1 MRSYYHTWKEQI
13 LKFVLPSLLL
23 VFGLFVAIGTSA
35 QEATQNAD
43 ELDEVDIESSEETD
57 EENADGEDVED
68 EDMEEVVATGTRL
81 LHGDSTSNMVV
92 YNAEDIAATGAT
104 TIDDFFRKIPQQF
117 SSTNPQTSYIGNTGD
132 DLIGDTGGISGAF
145 DLATANLHGLGSANT
160 LVLLDG
166 QRLAGYGG
174 SESDIVNILGIP
186 IAAIERI
193 EIQLDGGSAVY
204 GADAIAGVV
213 NFISKK
219 NYQGIT
225 SSYTQENS
233 ATGSDKYAG
242 SIVFGINIGRLR
254 STTTL
259 TFDQQEPIIN
269 TKAGHGS
276 LNFDHIGPEFDYR
289 FVNIGQPGVV
299 RHWNCSVFSPGPYY
313 NDWNCGGTFLS
324 DPNKINSYQLPK
336 GHNGLGAT
344 VEDFKSGP
352 YWDYSHIDFFDRVPY
367 ENGAHLDNDGL
378 LINAAYE
385 FSDSAQLNLQILRNR
400 RSSFQKAPI
409 PAISVVVP
417 ASNAYNPFGEP
428 MHVFYAPALEQDS
441 GLLPTPYTNIL
452 TDRDRINLQFQW
464 NFHPNHQLLL
474 TVNEDRTHSDDVNYS
489 VPTRR
494 DRNSPGAEEYF
505 RRLASSD
512 PDVAFNFF
520 GNGTHQS
527 AGIDSSFVSETS
539 RTKGTNAVT
548 STEIF
553 LKGFLWEMMGERVSY
568 VIGKTTR
575 TTRYSQ
581 RRIAVTG
588 GIELTFDPNL
598 VWNGTSEPV
607 YRNESYPMELWIPIF
622 GGEYGGWWGQELHL
636 TLQSQRS
643 IDSSWGAIGGGNSF
657 ELNSGSISVWN
668 PETTEWEEVENVFW
682 FGFGAAEDIPLVL
695 YRKGDTIPTVGFSY
709 VYNESLR
716 FRANRAI
723 AVQQPD
729 ISELFDTDD
738 GFGWVAFDVLDLYDP
753 DGPTLHPQM
762 PYHYGYGN
770 PDLDSEISTNT
781 SYRVTWEPTFSFLRG
796 LSVEANYTK
805 INVSGS
811 IRHSSAYFGIPEAL
825 ASDGI
830 AIRNDRGDLISLRY
844 NNFNSLRRLQKN
856 SEVTIQYE
864 FSRDWLGFLRTS
876 ATYSR
881 VHDNFEEPYA
891 GFTIDDL
898 GTSIGQDKYKGRFNA
913 YWNRR
918 QMSATLIVHYTPPH
932 VNERAH
938 YCTLGQKF
946 FGIGRCA
953 EFGLWDANSWIALD
967 VGSHISVDATFSYDF
982 DEHLQ
987 IKVGSQN
994 LLNRDA
1000 PHNVRSNFGFYP
1012 LPYDPVRWN
1021 ARGRIVS
1028 LTMRYI
1034 TGGL

>member
-1 MRSYYHTWKEQI
+1 MQLRHQTWKEQI
-13 LKFVLPSLLL
+13 VKSVLSSLLL
-23 VFGLFVAIGTSA
+23 FFAFFVAIGLVA

-43 ELDEVDIESSEETD
+43 ELDEVDIETSEEAD

-68 EDMEEVVATGTRL
+68 ENMEEVVATGTRL
-81 LHGDSTSNMVV
+81 PVGDSTSNMVV
-92 YNAEDIAATGAT
+92 YDEEDIAATGAT

-117 SSTNPQTSYIGNTGD
+117 SSTNPQTSYIGETGD
-132 DLIGDTGGISGAF
+132 DLSGDSGGIFGAF

-242 SIVFGINIGRLR
+242 SVVFGVNIGRFR
-254 STTTL
+254 STTTF

-276 LNFDHIGPEFDYR
+276 LNFSHIGPEFDYR

-299 RHWNCSVFSPGPYY
+299 RHWNCSVFSPGPYF
-313 NDWNCGGTFLS
+313 NNWNCDRTFS
-324 DPNKINSYQLPK
+324 QDPEKIYSYQLPK
-336 GHNGLGAT
+336 GHSGLGAT
-344 VEDFKSGP
+344 VDDFKKGP

-378 LINAAYE
+378 LINSSYE
-385 FSDSAQLNLQILRNR
+385 FSAAASLNMQILRNR
-400 RSSFQKAPI
+400 RSSYQKAPI

-428 MHVFYAPALEQDS
+428 MHVFYAPALEQDN

-452 TDRDRINLQFQW
+452 TDRDRLNLQFEW
-464 NFHPNHQLLL
+464 DFHPDHTLIV
-474 TVNEDRTHSDDVNYS
+474 TVNEDRTYSDQVNYA

-494 DRNSPGAEEYF
+494 DRNSPGADEYF

-512 PDVAFNFF
+512 PDEAFNFF
-520 GNGTHQS
+520 GDGTHQT
-527 AGIDSSFVSETS
+527 AGIDSNFLSETNRVKS
-539 RTKGTNAVT
+539 TNTVT
-548 STEIF
+548 STEMF
-553 LKGFLWEMMGERVSY
+553 VKGFLWEMMGERVSY
-568 VIGKTTR
+568 VIGRTTR

-581 RRIAVTG
+581 RSLAVDG
-588 GIELTFDPNL
+588 GVELTFDPNL

-607 YRNESYPMELWIPIF
+607 ARNESYPMELWVPLF
-622 GGEYGGWWGQELHL
+622 GGKYGGWWGQELTL
-636 TLQSQRS
+636 TLQAQRS
-643 IDSSWGAIGGGNSF
+643 INSSWGPVGGGNSF
-657 ELNSGSISVWN
+657 EFNTGTISVWS
-668 PETTEWEEVENVFW
+668 PETEEWEDVEVYW
-682 FGFGAAEDIPLVL
+682 FGFGAAEDLPLAL
-695 YRKGDTIPTVGFSY
+695 YREGDTIPTIGLSY
-709 VYNESLR
+709 RYNDTLR
-716 FRANRAI
+716 FRANRAT

-729 ISELFDTDD
+729 ISELFDTDP

-753 DGPTLHPQM
+753 DGPTLHPQV
-762 PYHYGYGN
+762 PYQFGWGN

-781 SYRVTWEPTFSFLRG
+781 SYRVTWEPTWKYLRG

-805 INVSGS
+805 INISGT
-811 IRHSSAYFGIPEAL
+811 IRHSSEYAGIPEAL

-830 AIRNDRGDLISLRY
+830 AIRNERGDLESLRY

-856 SEVTIQYE
+856 SEVTVQYE
-864 FSRDWLGFLRTS
+864 FSRDWLGFLRT
-876 ATYSR
+876 AVTYSH
-881 VHDNFEEPYA
+881 VHDNFEEPYP

-898 GTSIGQDKYKGRFNA
+898 GTAIGQDKYKARFNA
-913 YWNRR
+913 YWNRGDL
-918 QMSATLIVHYTPPH
+918 SATMIVHYTPGH

-982 DEHLQ
+982 DENLQ
-987 IKVGSQN
+987 IKIGSQN

-1000 PHNVRSNFGFYP
+1000 PHNVRSNFGYYP

-1021 ARGRIVS
+1021 ARGRIIS
-1028 LTMRYI
+1028 ISMRYI
-1034 TGGL
+1034 TDGL